1 MKFVIDQQPFW
12 PLLTPGAKVRLVVSS
27 DPRGAKEWT
36 NTLSLV
42 AWFQELGLVVEMG
55 RAMKGPESY
64 SPRARAQDVNE
75 AFADPDAAM
84 IFDVSGGTLANGTV
98 EFIDFEAAGRS
109 GKPYFGFSNVSDVL
123 NTLLDRASLR
133 TGLYDVM
140 RTVYDRSGRQKEL
153 FLATFMELWPKPA
166 PATPSAGIV
175 AESAA
180 SLMAETKVEA
190 SVATRSLFSFEVEK
204 FQGDSTEGVL
214 AGGNIRSILQLA
226 GTPYWPDFTDK
237 ILLLESL
244 GGDEKRADS
253 QFWQLRQMGV
263 FGQIK
268 GVILGQFT
276 EAKEER
282 GLENVLAAVVE
293 DPAFP
298 IWRTEEIGHSLD
310 SQALIV
316 GETIALP

>member
-64 SPRARAQDVNE
+64 SPRARAKDVNE

-109 GKPYFGFSNVSDVL
+109 GKPYFGFSNVSVVL
-123 NTLLDRASLR
+123 NTLLDRAGLR

-140 RTVYDRSGRQKEL
+140 RTEYDRSGRQKEL

-166 PATPSAGIV
+166 PATPSAG
-175 AESAA
+175 
-180 SLMAETKVEA
+180 
-190 SVATRSLFSFEVEK
+190 TRSLFSFEVEK

-310 SQALIV
+310 SRALIV